1 MRELPGSDPTPSDP
15 VDRPTSRLV
24 LLDDADRIL
33 LFRATNEADP
43 NAFWFTPGGG
53 VEPGETYEQAAH
65 RELHEETGLTN
76 ATLGPCLWTHE
87 ITRRFAPDHALHFR
101 SRYYLI
107 RTEAFDPIPA
117 VLMPEED
124 YMLEPNWF
132 RWWTLDELHAHEGP
146 EILVPRR
153 LPQLL
158 APILEG
164 TLPTEPID
172 LNR

>member
-1 MRELPGSDPTPSDP
+1 MRESPVSTPTPSDP

-43 NAFWFTPGGG
+43 TAFWFTPGGG

-87 ITRRFAPDHALHFR
+87 ITRRFNPEHALHFR

-107 RTEAFDPIPA
+107 RTQAFNPNPA
-117 VLMPEED
+117 VLLPEED
-124 YMLEPNWF
+124 YMLEPNWW
-132 RWWTLDELHAHEGP
+132 RWWTLKELHAHEGP

-158 APILEG
+158 APILKG
-164 TLPTEPID
+164 TLPQSPID